1 MAVYQLTSDPKPS
14 TRIHGWLYAY
24 FNKPTSNGGECTVL
38 IAPAVADVAR
48 KGFAFDES
56 CISFDEALRASVLN
70 LDFAQPQE
78 LGGPSLPPDPEFGW
92 GDPDRLP
99 AAPPVME
106 GPKAQGADP
115 GRAGLRPQA
124 LRRQAA
130 AQLDPE
136 LSKVPA
142 PLLKM
147 GAEITRL
154 FLVIDSM
161 LKPAVNDSSRA
172 LISQKLAVSAAIQY
186 YRSAGV
192 DLTEEE
198 ARSLINI

>member
-70 LDFAQPQE
+70 LDFAQPKE
-78 LGGPSLPPDPEFGW
+78 LDGPSLPPDPEFGW

-99 AAPPVME
+99 PTPPQSGGESQQVATAA
-106 GPKAQGADP
+106 
-115 GRAGLRPQA
+115 RPA
-124 LRRQAA
+124 TLRRRDGEKIAA
-130 AQLDPE
+130 MGAQLPADFMRINLE
-136 LSKVPA
+136 VNRAYLLQYSLLSSI
-142 PLLKM
+142 
-147 GAEITRL
+147 GDTR
-154 FLVIDSM
+154 
-161 LKPAVNDSSRA
+161 RA
-172 LISQKLAVSAAIQY
+172 DVAQKLTAISAIPY
-186 YRSAGV
+186 YRQKGIA
-192 DLTEEE
+192 LTEDDVKGMTFQ
-198 ARSLINI
+198 